1 MTGSTS
7 PRRLITAA
15 LAGAMVLVL
24 VFVALIVFHDDD
36 STSVDCDTF
45 RVTPALWAKA
55 DYDRRVQLQKGLQD
69 CGQIAG
75 KSDTDVV
82 ATLGPP
88 DRDGLTELDYY
99 LPYGRGS
106 SDRQVWRIH
115 LDADHR
121 VRGTALE
128 SPETGAP

>member
-1 MTGSTS
+1 MTGSS
-7 PRRLITAA
+7 SRRLLTAA
-15 LAGAMVLVL
+15 IAGAMVVVL
-24 VFVALIVFHDDD
+24 AFVALIVFHGDD
-36 STSVDCDTF
+36 SAGVDCDTF
-45 RVTPALWAKA
+45 RVTPALWSAA
-55 DYDRRVQLQKGLQD
+55 DYDRRVQLRTGLQD
-69 CGQIAG
+69 CGQLTG
-75 KSDTDVV
+75 RSDTDVV

-121 VRGTALE
+121 VKSTALE

>member
-1 MTGSTS
+1 MTGSS
-7 PRRLITAA
+7 SRRLLTAA
-15 LAGAMVLVL
+15 VAGAMVVVL
-24 VFVALIVFHDDD
+24 AFVALIVFHDDD
-36 STSVDCDTF
+36 SAGVDCDTF
-45 RVTPALWAKA
+45 RVTPALWSAA
-55 DYDRRVQLQKGLQD
+55 DYDRRVQLQNGLQD
-69 CGQIAG
+69 CDQLTGR
-75 KSDTDVV
+75 SDTDVV

-121 VRGTALE
+121 VKSTALE